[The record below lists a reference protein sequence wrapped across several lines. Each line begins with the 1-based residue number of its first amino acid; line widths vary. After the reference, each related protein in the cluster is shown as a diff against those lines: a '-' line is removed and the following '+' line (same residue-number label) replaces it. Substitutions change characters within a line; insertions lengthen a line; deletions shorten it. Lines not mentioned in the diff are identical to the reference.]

1 MLHLLGYE
9 YHRLVDQHKHP
20 ATSPG
25 VGVGARNTV
34 SGDIKAERAALMSL
48 IPNPG
53 SQIMSGLE
61 ALPRGQAHAIL
72 STVTQ
77 PQPQTLRTLQEEVI
91 GASSVDMRAKGLPRT
106 AANSTAQS
114 LGDSTGNYCCG

>member
-1 MLHLLGYE
+1 MLHLLGCE
-9 YHRLVDQHKHP
+9 YHRLVDQHMQRLQ
-20 ATSPG
+20 G
-25 VGVGARNTV
+25 WGWGARNTV

-53 SQIMSGLE
+53 SQIVSGLE

-91 GASSVDMRAKGLPRT
+91 GASSVDMRARACQEQHPIPQP
-106 AANSTAQS
+106 SH
-114 LGDSTGNYCCG
+114 